1 MARSFQVRHRSTKSH
16 LPFSW
21 ASSVHH
27 TPPCLVEILFN
38 IMDVCLC
45 GSFPWLSSHC
55 THLCT
60 LAFCMFCPSEILD
73 EIKLPSSFRGV
84 GLFVSS
90 LWSRCYSLTLHHPNL
105 CSQQV
110 FKSSFSFSLSGSG
123 RSVTAPR
130 LRTDNLM
137 SWGKN
142 LEGNET
148 DWDDTTLCM
157 RPVAAASATSSH
169 GPMTCRTLTFP

>member
-73 EIKLPSSFRGV
+73 EIKLDV
-84 GLFVSS
+84 K
-90 LWSRCYSLTLHHPNL
+90 SLTLHHPNL